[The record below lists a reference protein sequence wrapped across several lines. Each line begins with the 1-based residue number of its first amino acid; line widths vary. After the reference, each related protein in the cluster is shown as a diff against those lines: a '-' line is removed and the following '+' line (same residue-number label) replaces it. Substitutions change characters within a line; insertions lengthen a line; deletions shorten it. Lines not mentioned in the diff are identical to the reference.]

1 MKPNLL
7 FLFVAI
13 LLQQIITQKI
23 EAQTCESYS
32 FNPPSVPSCTYTYT
46 SSGWFDSVGNPI
58 SPPSTVN
65 SSDTVCILADNNDT
79 LASSGFKGNLYV
91 ASGVTYSG
99 NISSINGATVY
110 AEGTLSFP
118 INPSFQ
124 NATVY
129 VYDTGEVSVPGTFN
143 PSGSSTIFNNG
154 VFNIGDELQMGG
166 NATFIN
172 FNGSK
177 VKVQNNASVASE
189 FANCGIL
196 EVVGS
201 LSSGGS
207 SALVNNC
214 SLYVQGDMS
223 LNSDYTNNGLFVL
236 DGNLSFGTATFYNY
250 GTMLVNDINLSNDNI
265 IGDDINSVL
274 IVRTNSAL
282 ASGGGITG
290 HMFYDVDD
298 GGGFDSS
305 CGSCTEDIDVLLDVT
320 IPSSTD
326 LILENCGANI
336 EINPFLVES
345 RLDFDGIDDYL
356 STPEFINGQN
366 QVSIMAWVKSDSGN
380 TSNMTIGGEDTGCKL
395 WLQSGNV
402 PSFTISTVGN
412 SPATISTSAI
422 NFDEWHHI
430 SGTYT
435 SATGKLNLY
444 IDGELVNSGS
454 VGGSGAVIQSSGT
467 ANGNFE
473 VGRTSAVIANRQY
486 FKGDIDEVRVFDKAL
501 TDSQIQQMVYQEIEE
516 GSGNVQGK
524 SVPKAIED
532 DMDSQKISWSSLL
545 AYYPMTDII
554 SYERTTDF
562 SQSDRLT
569 KLHNITSMQQQTA
582 PMPYETVNDGDWSA
596 EGTWAHG
603 NVWDIEDI
611 SSNKDWSIVKIKDN
625 VTTSSSHTNL
635 GLIIDSGAELVVN
648 GDYKIENTYY
658 LELNG
663 TLDLMGDSQLIQGS
677 RSDLVTS
684 SDGKIKRR
692 QEGTSSHYCYNYWGS
707 PVGSLGATPLAD
719 NNATGNN
726 PNNGT
731 YNLGMLRKPD
741 GTSFEFTGALQE
753 MGKISVF
760 WLYTY
765 INGVTYNDWGSMD
778 ANTPLPTGVGYTQKG
793 TGIAGTEQQYLFE
806 GKPNN
811 GTIVIDVTDTGGSG
825 SVPAVSKTDYLM
837 GNPYPSALDL
847 HQFIDDNVGVI
858 DGTIQLWQQWSG
870 SSHILNEYN
879 GGYAQVNKTG
889 SVRAYQF
896 VGLEGAN
903 NGSQDGTKKPSRYL
917 PVGQGFMVEVIA
929 DGQVRFNNGQR
940 LFIKESDHDGTYNNG
955 SIFFKNG
962 VTGGKSQNEEELMQT
977 IRLEFTS
984 VDGPDTRRELL
995 LGFSNFTTEDFDYG
1009 YEAKNTDEGND
1020 DLNLVF
1026 NDELMTI
1033 QAYSAISEDKS
1044 VPLKLTASGNYNYAI
1059 RLTEMENIGEDQELY
1074 LRDNLTGTYYDLRNS
1089 EQPYEF
1095 TSESG
1100 EFADRFEVVFSQ
1112 QSETL
1117 SQTEHKIEELK
1128 LYYAMGRKKIV
1139 VLNPNSAEVSNISV
1153 IDILGKTVYS
1163 NNNPYPG
1170 SYGEYDMHGL
1180 VAGTY
1185 IVQLITADGFSV
1197 AKKIIVK

>member
-7 FLFVAI
+7 FLFAVI
-13 LLQQIITQKI
+13 LCQQIITQKI

-32 FNPPSVPSCTYTYT
+32 FNPPSIPSCTYTYT
-46 SSGWFDSVGNPI
+46 SSGWFDSTSNPI

-65 SSDTVCILADNNDT
+65 NSDTVCILADNSDT
-79 LASSGFKGNLYV
+79 IATTGFKGTLYV

-110 AEGTLSFP
+110 VEGTLAFP
-118 INPSFQ
+118 LNPSI
-124 NATVY
+124 NNTEVY
-129 VYDTGEVSVPGTFN
+129 VYTTGEIDIPGTFN
-143 PSGSSTIFNNG
+143 PAGQSIIYNSGI
-154 VFNIGDELQMGG
+154 FNIGDELQLGG
-166 NATFIN
+166 NSKMVN

-177 VKVQNNASVASE
+177 VKVQSDASVSSE

-207 SALVNNC
+207 SALINNC

-223 LNSDYTNNGLFVL
+223 LNADYTNNGLFVL

-250 GTMLVNDINLSNDNI
+250 GTMLVNDINLSNDNVV
-265 IGDDINSVL
+265 GDDINSVL

-305 CGSCTEDIDVLLDVT
+305 CGSCTEDIDVLLDVS

-345 RLDFDGIDDYL
+345 RLDFDGVDDYL
-356 STPEFINGQN
+356 STPEFINGEN

-380 TSNMTIGGEDTGCKL
+380 SNNMTIGGEDTGCKL

-412 SPATISTSAI
+412 SPVTLSTSAI

-454 VGGSGAVIQSSGT
+454 VGGSGAVIQSTGT

-486 FKGDIDEVRVFDKAL
+486 FKGDIDEVRVFDEAL

-532 DMDSQKISWSSLL
+532 ETDSQKISWSSLL

-562 SQSDRLT
+562 SQSDRIT

-611 SSNKDWSIVKIKDN
+611 SSNKDWSIVRVKDN
-625 VTTSSSHTNL
+625 ITTSSSHTNL

-692 QEGTSSHYCYNYWGS
+692 QEGTSSHYWYNYWGS
-707 PVGSLGATPLAD
+707 PIGSLGASSLSD
-719 NNATGNN
+719 NNTTSNN
-726 PNNGT
+726 TNNST
-731 YNLGMLRKPD
+731 YNLGMLKKSD
-741 GTSFEFTGALQE
+741 GSSFEFTNALHE
-753 MGKISVF
+753 AGKISRY

-765 INGVTYNDWGSMD
+765 INGINYNSWSSINQNSALQPG
-778 ANTPLPTGVGYTQKG
+778 TGYTQKG
-793 TGIAGTEQQYLFE
+793 TGVGSEQQYLFE

-811 GTIVIDVTDTGGSG
+811 GTILVDVVDTGGNG
-825 SVPAVSKTDYLM
+825 SVSGVSKTDYLL
-837 GNPYPSALDL
+837 GNPYASALDI
-847 HQFIDDNVGVI
+847 HQFIDDNAGI
-858 DGTIQLWQQWSG
+858 IEGTIQLWQQWSG
-870 SSHILNEYN
+870 TSHYLDEYD

-896 VGLEGAN
+896 VGFNGAN

-929 DGQVRFNNGQR
+929 DGQIRFNNGQR

-962 VTGGKSQNEEELMQT
+962 VSGGKSSSENEQEMQT

-984 VDGPDTRRELL
+984 VDGPEARRELL
-995 LGFSNFTTEDFDYG
+995 LGFSDFTSEAFDYG
-1009 YEAKNTDEGND
+1009 YDAKNMGVGD
-1020 DLNLVF
+1020 DDINLSF
-1026 NDELMTI
+1026 GEEAMTI
-1033 QAYSAISEDKS
+1033 QAYSAITDDKIIPMVLNS
-1044 VPLKLTASGNYNYAI
+1044 SGDYNYEIA
-1059 RLTEMENIGEDQELY
+1059 LTETENIAEDQEIY
-1074 LRDNLTGTYYDLRNS
+1074 LKDNLTGEYHDLRG
-1089 EQPYEF
+1089 EQPYAF
-1095 TSESG
+1095 SSEAGKHSG
-1100 EFADRFEVVFSQ
+1100 RFEVVFSE
-1112 QSETL
+1112 QSQTL
-1117 SQTEHKIEELK
+1117 SDIEDSVEDLTI
-1128 LYYAMGRKKIV
+1128 YYAMSRKKIV
-1139 VLNPNSAEVSNISV
+1139 IMNPNGRELSNIAV
-1153 IDILGKTVYS
+1153 TNMLGQTVYGTNS
-1163 NNNPYPG
+1163 MYPG
-1170 SYGEYDMHGL
+1170 SYSEYQL
-1180 VAGTY
+1180 NSLATGTY
-1185 IVQLITADGFSV
+1185 IVQVITDDNTQFT
-1197 AKKIIVK
+1197 KKFIVK